1 MSYKIG
7 LLLSMIF
14 VALFFLFGAD
24 LISLQSAY
32 SSLDAKANNIS
43 YLISRNGVI
52 DNDFINYIEQT
63 FYVDFECEINQN
75 PTFGEKI
82 IYTIKTQYSP
92 MVISSEEMTLSI
104 TRMTIVG
111 FYG

>member
-7 LLLSMIF
+7 LVLSMIF
-14 VALFFLFGAD
+14 VSLFFLFGAD

-32 SSLDAKANNIS
+32 SALDSKANNIS

-52 DNDFINYIEQT
+52 DEQFITGIETTFNVDFICEQNLAP
-63 FYVDFECEINQN
+63 E
-75 PTFGEKI
+75 FGEKI
-82 IYTIKTQYSP
+82 TYTITSKYQP
-92 MVISSEEMTLSI
+92 LVINKSEMTI
-104 TRMTIVG
+104 AIQRMTIIG